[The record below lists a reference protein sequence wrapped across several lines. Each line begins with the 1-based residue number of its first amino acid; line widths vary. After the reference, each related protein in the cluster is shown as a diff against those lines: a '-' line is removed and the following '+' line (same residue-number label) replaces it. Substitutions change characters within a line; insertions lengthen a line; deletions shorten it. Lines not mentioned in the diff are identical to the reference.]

1 MAAVKRDTGMEIIP
15 AIDLR
20 EGRVVRL
27 RQGDFAGE
35 STFGSD
41 PVAVAR
47 QWAEQG
53 ARRLHLVDLDGA
65 RAGRPVQASLVER
78 IVSSV
83 SIPCQVGGG
92 IRTRDDAQRMLALGA
107 DRVILG
113 TALLKDL
120 RLGPDLVNERGSES
134 IVAAIDV
141 RGGMAVGS
149 AWAADAAGEDYRAAV
164 ERLCEAGFQWFAVTS
179 VERDGML
186 TGPDLATLVALRDAY
201 PKARFI
207 ASGGI
212 ATVADLRALAE
223 AGMAAAIV
231 GRSLYEGRIELTEAL
246 AAMQRTSRP

>member
-1 MAAVKRDTGMEIIP
+1 MVAVKRDAGMEIIP

-27 RQGDFAGE
+27 RQGDFERE
-35 STFGSD
+35 STFGGD

-65 RAGRPVQASLVER
+65 RAGHPVQASLVER
-78 IVSSV
+78 IISSV

-92 IRTRDDAQRMLALGA
+92 IRTSDDARRMQALGA

-113 TALLKDL
+113 TALLRDR
-120 RLGPDLVNERGSES
+120 RLGPDLVKDHGAER

-149 AWAADAAGEDYRAAV
+149 AWAAGAAGEDYRPAV
-164 ERLCEAGFQWFAVTS
+164 ERLCEAGLRWFAVTS

-186 TGPDLATLVALRDAY
+186 TGPDLATLIALRDAF
-201 PKARFI
+201 PKARLI

-212 ATVADLRALAE
+212 ATVADLRVLAG
-223 AGMAAAIV
+223 AGMAAAIL
-231 GRSLYEGRIELTEAL
+231 GRSLYEGRIDLTEAL
-246 AAMQRTSRP
+246 AATSS

>member
-1 MAAVKRDTGMEIIP
+1 MVAVKRDAGMEIIP

-27 RQGDFAGE
+27 RQGDFERE
-35 STFGSD
+35 STFGGD

-65 RAGRPVQASLVER
+65 RAGHPVQASLVER
-78 IVSSV
+78 IISSV

-92 IRTRDDAQRMLALGA
+92 IRTSDDARRMQALGA

-113 TALLKDL
+113 TALLRDR
-120 RLGPDLVNERGSES
+120 RLGPDLVKDHGAER

-149 AWAADAAGEDYRAAV
+149 AWTAGAAGEDYGPAV
-164 ERLCEAGFQWFAVTS
+164 ERLCEAGLRWFAVTS

-186 TGPDLATLVALRDAY
+186 TGPDLATLIALRDAF
-201 PKARFI
+201 PKARLI

-212 ATVADLRALAE
+212 ATVADLRALAG
-223 AGMAAAIV
+223 AGMAAAIL
-231 GRSLYEGRIELTEAL
+231 GRSLYEGRIDLTEAL
-246 AAMQRTSRP
+246 AATSS